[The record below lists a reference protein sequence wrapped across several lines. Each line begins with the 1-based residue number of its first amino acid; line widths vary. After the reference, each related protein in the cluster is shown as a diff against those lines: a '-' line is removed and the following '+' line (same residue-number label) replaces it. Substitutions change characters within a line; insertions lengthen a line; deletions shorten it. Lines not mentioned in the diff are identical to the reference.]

1 MKILQAVDFFSV
13 PHGGGT
19 VDIVYRVSRALRQR
33 DHEVVIYTSDYELDQ
48 DYIDSMPGVK
58 VYPFHSW
65 LHLWRLHFTP
75 GMIRE
80 TRKKLK
86 DFDVIHL
93 HCHRN
98 FQNIVLRY
106 YARKYGVPYILDAHG
121 STLRIA
127 EGKEWLKPLLKWI
140 YDVTFG
146 HRILRDASRVIAE
159 TEVGVNEYKQLGVN
173 QDKIALIHPPLDVD
187 EFGQLPPPGLFRRKY
202 NVKERYVI
210 LFLGRINWIKGID
223 FLVESFHLLV
233 QQGHDAIL
241 AIVGPD
247 DGYKYILD
255 NLISELDLSDRVLFT
270 GFLAGEDKLSAL
282 VDADVLVQPSIYEQ
296 SARPSFEAILCDT
309 PVIVSR
315 NTGAGED
322 VAKIDAGW
330 LMEYGNKGELRDA
343 IQYIL
348 EHPDEARIKTQK
360 AKEYIKAN
368 LSLARQI
375 EKYEKL
381 YEEVM
386 GSYKRGKEETESRR

>member
-19 VDIVYRVSRALRQR
+19 VDILYRLSRALRQR

-48 DYIDSMPGVK
+48 DYIDSLPGIK

-75 GMIRE
+75 GMIAEASR
-80 TRKKLK
+80 KLK
-86 DFDVIHL
+86 DSDVIHL

-98 FQNIVLRY
+98 FQNIVICY

-121 STLRIA
+121 STLRIS
-127 EGKEWLKPLLKWI
+127 EGKEWLKPLFKWI
-140 YDVTFG
+140 YDAAFG
-146 HRILRDASRVIAE
+146 NRILRDASRVIAE

-173 QDKIALIHPPLDVD
+173 RDKIALIHPPIDVD
-187 EFGQLPPPGLFRRKY
+187 EFGQLPSPGLFRRKY
-202 NVKERYVI
+202 DVKEKYVI
-210 LFLGRINWIKGID
+210 LFLGRINWIKGLD

-233 QQGHDAIL
+233 RQGRDAIL

-247 DGYKYILD
+247 DGYKSVLD
-255 NLISELDLSDRVLFT
+255 KLISQLNLPGRVLFT

-296 SARPSFEAILCDT
+296 GARPSFEAILCNT
-309 PVIVSR
+309 PIVVSR
-315 NTGAGED
+315 NTGAGEE
-322 VAKIDAGW
+322 VAKIDAG
-330 LMEYGNKGELRDA
+330 LLVEHGNKGELSEA

-375 EKYEKL
+375 EEYEKL
-381 YEEVM
+381 YEEVVAD
-386 GSYKRGKEETESRR
+386 YKSAKEG